1 MTGRTGAKGIGSV
14 PSASEDARDARDTL
28 DASDPRAAADACGLQ
43 DAGGSWR
50 AREAAHAAALAG
62 LPGMGPATLVRVL
75 TGASPSQAWQAVRRG
90 VLAPPGG
97 HGGDRWAA
105 AAAGV
110 EPEAWWEPLRR
121 RGVEVTW
128 WGDESYPPVLR
139 GDPSPPG
146 VLFWAGSLEALDRP
160 RVAVV
165 GTRSAT
171 PEGMSV
177 AYQLGRDLTAAGV
190 CVVSGLALGIDG
202 AAHSGAL
209 AATAGGPAGP
219 VGVAASGVDVPYP
232 RRHALLWKRVAACGA
247 ILSENLP
254 GRPAQ
259 AWRFP
264 SRNRVIAGLSQMVV
278 VVESHASGG
287 SLITAD
293 AAIERGV
300 EVRAVPGPVR
310 SPASAGSNQ
319 LLYDGPGP
327 VRDAQDV
334 LDGLGLLTAVPSA
347 VGEARRAATARGSPV
362 GTGRARVA
370 PPEDPD
376 EAAVL
381 EAVGWRPATLGQVA
395 ERCGR
400 PPVRVA
406 ALLEHLAG
414 AGFVA
419 ENGGWWSRRVGGGR

>member
-1 MTGRTGAKGIGSV
+1 MTGSTGAQGAAPSSPAGGDAVESRWAGKEVRGS
-14 PSASEDARDARDTL
+14 
-28 DASDPRAAADACGLQ
+28 Q
-43 DAGGSWR
+43 DAGDSWR

-62 LPGMGPATLVRVL
+62 LPGMGPATLVRIL

-90 VLAPPGG
+90 VLTPPGRQ
-97 HGGDRWAA
+97 GGDRWAA
-105 AAAGV
+105 AAARV
-110 EPEAWWEPLRR
+110 EPEAWWESQRR

-146 VLFWAGSLEALDRP
+146 VLFWAGSLHALDRA

-171 PEGMSV
+171 PEGMAV
-177 AYQLGRDLTAAGV
+177 AYQLGRDLAAAGV
-190 CVVSGLALGIDG
+190 CVVSGLAIGIDG

-209 AATAGGPAGP
+209 AAAAEGGAAAP

-327 VRDAQDV
+327 VRDARDV
-334 LDGLGLLTAVPSA
+334 LDGLGLLTVAPAS
-347 VGEARRAATARGSPV
+347 GRDTRRAASARGSPL
-362 GTGRARVA
+362 GAGRALVA
-370 PPEDPD
+370 PPVDPD
-376 EAAVL
+376 EAEVI
-381 EAVGWRPATLGQVA
+381 EAMGWRPATLGQVA

-406 ALLEHLAG
+406 AMLERLAQ
-414 AGFVA
+414 AGLVA
-419 ENGGWWSRRVGGGR
+419 ESGGWWSRRVGGGR